1 MNTVLQRL
9 LSNDLADLR
18 GASIRAT
25 IPIPETFLNEA
36 ANEQVRARRGRIKQ
50 FDIQVGTD
58 NYLQIGVQVSV
69 GPFTK
74 WFRPEVIVSAEP
86 PVILVTVAS
95 SEYGG
100 LMWLAELFAKELLPQ
115 GVRIS
120 GRQVIL
126 DLRETPNL
134 APYRNLLGYV
144 KALRISTRRGTVVIV
159 LEGRID

>member
-18 GASIRAT
+18 GASVRGT
-25 IPIPETFLNEA
+25 VPIPETFLNEA

-74 WFRPEVIVSAEP
+74 WFRPEVIVSAEA

-95 SEYGG
+95 SEYAG

-126 DLRETPNL
+126 DLRDTPNL
-134 APYRNLLGYV
+134 APYRNLLAYL
-144 KALRISTRRGTVVIV
+144 KMLRISTRRGTVVIV
-159 LEGRID
+159 FEGRID